1 MLKSIHRYLTT
12 RSVRKS
18 TENELNRL
26 SDRELNDLGISRFDI
41 ASIARETA
49 GMARV

>member
-1 MLKSIHRYLTT
+1 MLKSIRRYITT
-12 RSVRKS
+12 RAIRKS

-49 GMARV
+49 GMASV